1 MKLKTTSYLLT
12 LLVFIT
18 GLSACSKGEVAAGL
32 AEPTGTTMLTFVEY
46 ENNVEPYQTRLIVTD
61 RFMRFDDGEGSRD
74 FVLFDR
80 KKDIIYS
87 IDSDEQTVMAVNRQ
101 HVDITPPFELKLE
114 HKQLPGLKDAPSIAG
129 LKPRHYQFSANG
141 EICYD
146 VIAVDGLMPDV
157 VDAMQGFHDIL
168 AADSKVTFN
177 NIPADLHNA
186 CDMSMSTFAVARHLK
201 FGFPIQEWST
211 NGDGRSL
218 IDYQEN
224 YQADASLF
232 EIPENMK
239 HYTVQEFREGKVS
252 FD

>member
-12 LLVFIT
+12 LVI
-18 GLSACSKGEVAAGL
+18 SIAGL
-32 AEPTGTTMLTFVEY
+32 AACGKSEAPAKVAVPTGATMLTFVEY

-61 RFMRFDDGEGSRD
+61 RFMRFDDGEGSKD

-87 IDSDEQTVMAVNRQ
+87 IDTDEQTVMAVNRQ
-101 HVDITPPFELKLE
+101 HVEVKPPFELKLE

-157 VDAMQGFHDIL
+157 VDAMQGFQDIL

-186 CDMSMSTFAVARHLK
+186 CDMSMSTFAAARHLK

-211 NGDGRSL
+211 RGDGRSL

-224 YQADASLF
+224 YQPEAGLF
-232 EIPENMK
+232 DIPKDLK